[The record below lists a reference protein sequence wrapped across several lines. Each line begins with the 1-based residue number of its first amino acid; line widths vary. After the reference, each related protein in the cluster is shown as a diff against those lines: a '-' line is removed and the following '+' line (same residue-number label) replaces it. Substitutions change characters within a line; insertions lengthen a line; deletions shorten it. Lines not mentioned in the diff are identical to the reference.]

1 MKIAEA
7 KVLQNTSRNVIYTE
21 IYYPPIAKNFV
32 YSGGI
37 LNDNRQ
43 SRYLHLKFLLEQTV
57 VASNKILVIDD
68 TTVVRVK
75 VREMLPPGNF
85 EVLEAKDGL
94 EGLNFILQEKLSL
107 IMLDFL
113 LPKMSGWEVFQK
125 VQADP
130 ELRKIPLVIMSGR
143 KEEVTEKITEPFEYF
158 EFLGKPFDQKQLINA
173 IKLAM
178 TKAKL
183 PRPELVPVGAAS
195 VKNGTVATS
204 GVTTATATPTAANTA
219 MPTAASNATPTAAN
233 TAMPTAASNAT
244 PTAGGASDAEIS
256 ALNEKIVKM
265 QAEIDGL
272 KKQLTQVVT
281 FIKQKIK

>member
-1 MKIAEA
+1 M
-7 KVLQNTSRNVIYTE
+7 
-21 IYYPPIAKNFV
+21 
-32 YSGGI
+32 
-37 LNDNRQ
+37 
-43 SRYLHLKFLLEQTV
+43 
-57 VASNKILVIDD
+57 ASNKILVIDD

-130 ELRKIPLVIMSGR
+130 ELRKIPLVLMSGR

-158 EFLGKPFDQKQLINA
+158 EFLGKPFDQKQLISA

-183 PRPELVPVGAAS
+183 PRPELVPVAAGVA
-195 VKNGTVATS
+195 VKNSTIATS
-204 GVTTATATPTAANTA
+204 GVASATAVAPSVTNTA
-219 MPTAASNATPTAAN
+219 MPTAASNATPTPIAAN
-233 TAMPTAASNAT
+233 AAMPTAASNAT
-244 PTAGGASDAEIS
+244 PSVGGASNAEIN
-256 ALNEKIVKM
+256 ALNEKMVKM